1 MKLLQPVLALF
12 VVMLIGLIY
21 SLQPEVPDYIGGF
34 CKAKYYNGGMPI
46 EQCVQKYKDSKI

>member
-21 SLQPEVPDYIGGF
+21 SLQPEVPNYIGGF
-34 CKAKYYNGGMPI
+34 CKTKYYNGGMPI